1 MSKYSLLGVCQP
13 QRGGLSYFCGLSLLP
28 TCDGHSDRDCRSDD
42 GPRGLPHDRSSTY
55 RDSPLTFLLLFLH
68 LYLLQSDIRP
78 SSHTRD
84 LSLVVTLGSSE
95 LSGRL
100 CQCRALT
107 DYVIQKESRGIGW
120 EKRRIGWKKGN
131 CQFWQVGLTC
141 RFHGHEKRGLRG
153 SINMRMTRAAW
164 FCALPDAHRVDIF
177 IPVLEFMLNC
187 EKLERWAFLNS
198 WITDNAPIRLYRY
211 WQ

>member
-28 TCDGHSDRDCRSDD
+28 TCDGHCDRDCRSDD
-42 GPRGLPHDRSSTY
+42 GPRCLSHMIDYLRTY
-55 RDSPLTFLLLFLH
+55 RDSPLTFLLLPLFLR
-68 LYLLQSDIRP
+68 LPPTCLNPISVLLAAEIQR
-78 SSHTRD
+78 
-84 LSLVVTLGSSE
+84 SLAVTLNSSE

-100 CQCRALT
+100 CQYGVPHGLR
-107 DYVIQKESRGIGW
+107 DPRGIGRDRMRKAEDRMEEGELPVLASW
-120 EKRRIGWKKGN
+120 THVPVSRSA
-131 CQFWQVGLTC
+131 
-141 RFHGHEKRGLRG
+141 EKRGLRG

-187 EKLERWAFLNS
+187 EKLERWTMRFSTLE
-198 WITDNAPIRLYRY
+198 
-211 WQ
+211 